1 MNPRQKAV
9 FQAKQA
15 MRLGTANPVCVSCGE
30 SNPLRLVLPKGHH
43 PTGELRDP
51 RFQAPICAS
60 CHEEAHHRARGDGVT
75 FGQREGRIEAR
86 TASRLRALASF
97 LQMVV
102 DYLRRWADEL
112 DNK

>member
-9 FQAKQA
+9 VQAKQL
-15 MRLGTANPVCVSCGE
+15 MRLGTENPVCVTCGE
-30 SNPLRLVLPKGHH
+30 PNPLRLVLPKGHH
-43 PTGELRDP
+43 VTGEKRDP
-51 RFQAPICAS
+51 RCQTPICGS
-60 CHEEAHHRARGDGVT
+60 CHEEAHHRARANGVT
-75 FGQREGRIEAR
+75 FGQREGPVGSR

-112 DNK
+112 EGK